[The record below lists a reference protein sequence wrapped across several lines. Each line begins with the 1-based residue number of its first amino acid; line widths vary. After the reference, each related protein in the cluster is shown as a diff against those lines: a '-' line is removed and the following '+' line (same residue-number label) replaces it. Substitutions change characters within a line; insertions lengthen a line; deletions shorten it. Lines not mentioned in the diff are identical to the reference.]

1 MKIST
6 KGRYAVRIMLD
17 LAMNDDGEY
26 IPIKNVAERQSV
38 SVKYIEQIIIL
49 LSRAGYVKSIRGNK
63 GGYKLAYSPKDYT
76 IGMILR
82 CVEGSLTPVSCLD
95 DKVNQ
100 CPRAKECLTLPL
112 WIKLNKAINDVVDNT
127 TLQDVIDGIPI
138 DDDTSNSEVLFKY

>member
-63 GGYKLAYSPKDYT
+63 GGYKLAYSPKDN
-76 IGMILR
+76 G
-82 CVEGSLTPVSCLD
+82 VSCL
-95 DKVNQ
+95 
-100 CPRAKECLTLPL
+100 
-112 WIKLNKAINDVVDNT
+112 
-127 TLQDVIDGIPI
+127 
-138 DDDTSNSEVLFKY
+138 